1 MCGIVGYTGN
11 RQAAEILLD
20 GLSKLEYRGYDS
32 AGLAVRDGEKLAVVV
47 KAKGRLSNLSEKVD
61 GGKALKGSCGIGHT
75 RWATHGEPSE
85 KNAHPHV
92 AGNCTGSG
100 AGEVE
105 SDVVGVHN
113 GIIEN
118 YAELKDK
125 LSRHGYRF
133 YSDTDTEVAIKLV
146 DYYYKKY
153 KMGPVDAIAKA
164 MVRIRG
170 SYALELMFKDY
181 PEQIWVARKDSPMII
196 GVKDDESFIASDVP
210 AILKYTRNVYYI
222 GNLEF
227 ACVKKGSVD
236 FYDLNGDIVKKDTTE
251 IHNLRVENQRLQKYI
266 DEYGPQ
272 SDGYSVEDISP
283 IMQLSL
289 ETGTGEIRAYGISES
304 RNEMFAYNKA
314 VTHATANLRK
324 KMELYIRYGI
334 DMYNDEL
341 ETDDGS
347 SISNKTR
354 EQVVNACK
362 GIVEGINIIK
372 CQKYYNRYKHMY
384 RYEVCVKYDKENI
397 ISNIKSQDRQ
407 LLKKE
412 KEFERDMMDAWD
424 ELDKYQSDKNKSENA
439 GISLE
444 PNQDE

>member
-1 MCGIVGYTGN
+1 MKKFIFVLVTMF
-11 RQAAEILLD
+11 
-20 GLSKLEYRGYDS
+20 
-32 AGLAVRDGEKLAVVV
+32 AVTL
-47 KAKGRLSNLSEKVD
+47 
-61 GGKALKGSCGIGHT
+61 T
-75 RWATHGEPSE
+75 T
-85 KNAHPHV
+85 
-92 AGNCTGSG
+92 
-100 AGEVE
+100 
-105 SDVVGVHN
+105 
-113 GIIEN
+113 
-118 YAELKDK
+118 YA
-125 LSRHGYRF
+125 S
-133 YSDTDTEVAIKLV
+133 
-146 DYYYKKY
+146 
-153 KMGPVDAIAKA
+153 
-164 MVRIRG
+164 
-170 SYALELMFKDY
+170 
-181 PEQIWVARKDSPMII
+181 
-196 GVKDDESFIASDVP
+196 
-210 AILKYTRNVYYI
+210 
-222 GNLEF
+222 
-227 ACVKKGSVD
+227 
-236 FYDLNGDIVKKDTTE
+236 KKDTTE

-314 VTHATANLRK
+314 ITHATANLRK

-362 GIVEGINIIK
+362 GIVEGINVIK
-372 CQKYYNRYKHMY
+372 CQKYYNRYKQMY

-397 ISNIKSQDRQ
+397 ISNIKSQDKQ

-424 ELDKYQSDKNKSENA
+424 ELDKYQSDKKKLENTEMP
-439 GISLE
+439 LE

>member
-1 MCGIVGYTGN
+1 MKKFIFVLVTMF
-11 RQAAEILLD
+11 
-20 GLSKLEYRGYDS
+20 
-32 AGLAVRDGEKLAVVV
+32 AVTL
-47 KAKGRLSNLSEKVD
+47 
-61 GGKALKGSCGIGHT
+61 T
-75 RWATHGEPSE
+75 T
-85 KNAHPHV
+85 
-92 AGNCTGSG
+92 
-100 AGEVE
+100 
-105 SDVVGVHN
+105 
-113 GIIEN
+113 
-118 YAELKDK
+118 YA
-125 LSRHGYRF
+125 S
-133 YSDTDTEVAIKLV
+133 
-146 DYYYKKY
+146 
-153 KMGPVDAIAKA
+153 
-164 MVRIRG
+164 
-170 SYALELMFKDY
+170 
-181 PEQIWVARKDSPMII
+181 
-196 GVKDDESFIASDVP
+196 
-210 AILKYTRNVYYI
+210 
-222 GNLEF
+222 
-227 ACVKKGSVD
+227 
-236 FYDLNGDIVKKDTTE
+236 KKDTTE

-266 DEYGPQ
+266 EEYGPQ
-272 SDGYSVEDISP
+272 SDGYSVEDISL
-283 IMQLSL
+283 IMQMSL

-362 GIVEGINIIK
+362 GIVEGINVIK
-372 CQKYYNRYKHMY
+372 CQKYYNRYKQMY

-424 ELDKYQSDKNKSENA
+424 ELDKYQSDKKKSENTE
-439 GISLE
+439 IPLE

>member
-1 MCGIVGYTGN
+1 MKKFIFVLVTMF
-11 RQAAEILLD
+11 
-20 GLSKLEYRGYDS
+20 
-32 AGLAVRDGEKLAVVV
+32 AVTL
-47 KAKGRLSNLSEKVD
+47 
-61 GGKALKGSCGIGHT
+61 T
-75 RWATHGEPSE
+75 T
-85 KNAHPHV
+85 
-92 AGNCTGSG
+92 
-100 AGEVE
+100 
-105 SDVVGVHN
+105 
-113 GIIEN
+113 
-118 YAELKDK
+118 YA
-125 LSRHGYRF
+125 S
-133 YSDTDTEVAIKLV
+133 
-146 DYYYKKY
+146 
-153 KMGPVDAIAKA
+153 
-164 MVRIRG
+164 
-170 SYALELMFKDY
+170 
-181 PEQIWVARKDSPMII
+181 
-196 GVKDDESFIASDVP
+196 
-210 AILKYTRNVYYI
+210 
-222 GNLEF
+222 
-227 ACVKKGSVD
+227 
-236 FYDLNGDIVKKDTTE
+236 KKDTTE

-304 RNEMFAYNKA
+304 RNEMFALNKA

-362 GIVEGINIIK
+362 GIVEGINVIK
-372 CQKYYNRYKHMY
+372 CQKYYNRYKQMY

-397 ISNIKSQDRQ
+397 ISNIKSQDKQ

-424 ELDKYQSDKNKSENA
+424 ELDKYQYDKKKSENA
-439 GISLE
+439 EMPLE
-444 PNQDE
+444 PSQDE

>member
-1 MCGIVGYTGN
+1 MKKFIFVLVTMF
-11 RQAAEILLD
+11 
-20 GLSKLEYRGYDS
+20 
-32 AGLAVRDGEKLAVVV
+32 AVTL
-47 KAKGRLSNLSEKVD
+47 
-61 GGKALKGSCGIGHT
+61 T
-75 RWATHGEPSE
+75 T
-85 KNAHPHV
+85 
-92 AGNCTGSG
+92 
-100 AGEVE
+100 
-105 SDVVGVHN
+105 
-113 GIIEN
+113 
-118 YAELKDK
+118 YA
-125 LSRHGYRF
+125 S
-133 YSDTDTEVAIKLV
+133 
-146 DYYYKKY
+146 
-153 KMGPVDAIAKA
+153 
-164 MVRIRG
+164 
-170 SYALELMFKDY
+170 
-181 PEQIWVARKDSPMII
+181 
-196 GVKDDESFIASDVP
+196 
-210 AILKYTRNVYYI
+210 
-222 GNLEF
+222 
-227 ACVKKGSVD
+227 
-236 FYDLNGDIVKKDTTE
+236 KKDTTE

-266 DEYGPQ
+266 EEYGPQ

-289 ETGTGEIRAYGISES
+289 ETGTSEIRAYGISES

-362 GIVEGINIIK
+362 GIVEGINVIK
-372 CQKYYNRYKHMY
+372 CQKYYNRYKQMY

-424 ELDKYQSDKNKSENA
+424 ELDKYQSVKKKSENA

>member
-1 MCGIVGYTGN
+1 MKKFIFVLVTMFAVTLTTY
-11 RQAAEILLD
+11 A
-20 GLSKLEYRGYDS
+20 SK
-32 AGLAVRDGEKLAVVV
+32 
-47 KAKGRLSNLSEKVD
+47 N
-61 GGKALKGSCGIGHT
+61 
-75 RWATHGEPSE
+75 
-85 KNAHPHV
+85 
-92 AGNCTGSG
+92 
-100 AGEVE
+100 
-105 SDVVGVHN
+105 
-113 GIIEN
+113 
-118 YAELKDK
+118 
-125 LSRHGYRF
+125 
-133 YSDTDTEVAIKLV
+133 
-146 DYYYKKY
+146 
-153 KMGPVDAIAKA
+153 
-164 MVRIRG
+164 
-170 SYALELMFKDY
+170 
-181 PEQIWVARKDSPMII
+181 
-196 GVKDDESFIASDVP
+196 
-210 AILKYTRNVYYI
+210 
-222 GNLEF
+222 
-227 ACVKKGSVD
+227 
-236 FYDLNGDIVKKDTTE
+236 DTTE

-266 DEYGPQ
+266 DEYGPK

-314 VTHATANLRK
+314 ITHATANLRK

-362 GIVEGINIIK
+362 GIVEGINVIK
-372 CQKYYNRYKHMY
+372 CQKYYNRYKQMY

-397 ISNIKSQDRQ
+397 ISNIKSQDKQ

-424 ELDKYQSDKNKSENA
+424 ELDKYQYDKKKSENA
-439 GISLE
+439 GIPLE

>member
-1 MCGIVGYTGN
+1 MKKFIFVLVTMF
-11 RQAAEILLD
+11 
-20 GLSKLEYRGYDS
+20 
-32 AGLAVRDGEKLAVVV
+32 AVTL
-47 KAKGRLSNLSEKVD
+47 
-61 GGKALKGSCGIGHT
+61 T
-75 RWATHGEPSE
+75 T
-85 KNAHPHV
+85 
-92 AGNCTGSG
+92 
-100 AGEVE
+100 
-105 SDVVGVHN
+105 
-113 GIIEN
+113 
-118 YAELKDK
+118 YA
-125 LSRHGYRF
+125 S
-133 YSDTDTEVAIKLV
+133 
-146 DYYYKKY
+146 
-153 KMGPVDAIAKA
+153 
-164 MVRIRG
+164 
-170 SYALELMFKDY
+170 
-181 PEQIWVARKDSPMII
+181 
-196 GVKDDESFIASDVP
+196 
-210 AILKYTRNVYYI
+210 
-222 GNLEF
+222 
-227 ACVKKGSVD
+227 
-236 FYDLNGDIVKKDTTE
+236 KKDTTE

-266 DEYGPQ
+266 EEYGPK

-362 GIVEGINIIK
+362 GIVEGINVIK
-372 CQKYYNRYKHMY
+372 CQKYYNRYKQMY

-397 ISNIKSQDRQ
+397 ISNIKSQDKQ

-424 ELDKYQSDKNKSENA
+424 ELDKYQSDKKKSENA
-439 GISLE
+439 EIPLE

>member
-1 MCGIVGYTGN
+1 MKKFIFVLVTMF
-11 RQAAEILLD
+11 
-20 GLSKLEYRGYDS
+20 
-32 AGLAVRDGEKLAVVV
+32 AVTL
-47 KAKGRLSNLSEKVD
+47 
-61 GGKALKGSCGIGHT
+61 T
-75 RWATHGEPSE
+75 T
-85 KNAHPHV
+85 
-92 AGNCTGSG
+92 
-100 AGEVE
+100 
-105 SDVVGVHN
+105 
-113 GIIEN
+113 
-118 YAELKDK
+118 YA
-125 LSRHGYRF
+125 S
-133 YSDTDTEVAIKLV
+133 
-146 DYYYKKY
+146 
-153 KMGPVDAIAKA
+153 
-164 MVRIRG
+164 
-170 SYALELMFKDY
+170 
-181 PEQIWVARKDSPMII
+181 
-196 GVKDDESFIASDVP
+196 
-210 AILKYTRNVYYI
+210 
-222 GNLEF
+222 
-227 ACVKKGSVD
+227 
-236 FYDLNGDIVKKDTTE
+236 KKDTTE

-266 DEYGPQ
+266 EEYGPQ

-314 VTHATANLRK
+314 ITHATANLRK

-372 CQKYYNRYKHMY
+372 CQKYYNRYKQMY

-397 ISNIKSQDRQ
+397 ISNIKSQDRR

-424 ELDKYQSDKNKSENA
+424 ELDKYQSDKKKSENA
-439 GISLE
+439 EMPLE

>member
-1 MCGIVGYTGN
+1 MKKFIFVLVTMF
-11 RQAAEILLD
+11 
-20 GLSKLEYRGYDS
+20 
-32 AGLAVRDGEKLAVVV
+32 AVTL
-47 KAKGRLSNLSEKVD
+47 
-61 GGKALKGSCGIGHT
+61 T
-75 RWATHGEPSE
+75 T
-85 KNAHPHV
+85 
-92 AGNCTGSG
+92 
-100 AGEVE
+100 
-105 SDVVGVHN
+105 
-113 GIIEN
+113 
-118 YAELKDK
+118 YA
-125 LSRHGYRF
+125 S
-133 YSDTDTEVAIKLV
+133 
-146 DYYYKKY
+146 
-153 KMGPVDAIAKA
+153 
-164 MVRIRG
+164 
-170 SYALELMFKDY
+170 
-181 PEQIWVARKDSPMII
+181 
-196 GVKDDESFIASDVP
+196 
-210 AILKYTRNVYYI
+210 
-222 GNLEF
+222 
-227 ACVKKGSVD
+227 
-236 FYDLNGDIVKKDTTE
+236 KKDTTE

-362 GIVEGINIIK
+362 GIVEGINVIK
-372 CQKYYNRYKHMY
+372 CQKYYNRYKQMY

-397 ISNIKSQDRQ
+397 ISNIKSQDKQ

-412 KEFERDMMDAWD
+412 KEFERDMMDAWN
-424 ELDKYQSDKNKSENA
+424 ELDKYQSDKKKLENTEMP
-439 GISLE
+439 LE

>member
-1 MCGIVGYTGN
+1 MKKFIFVLVTMF
-11 RQAAEILLD
+11 AITL
-20 GLSKLEYRGYDS
+20 
-32 AGLAVRDGEKLAVVV
+32 
-47 KAKGRLSNLSEKVD
+47 
-61 GGKALKGSCGIGHT
+61 T
-75 RWATHGEPSE
+75 T
-85 KNAHPHV
+85 
-92 AGNCTGSG
+92 
-100 AGEVE
+100 
-105 SDVVGVHN
+105 
-113 GIIEN
+113 
-118 YAELKDK
+118 YA
-125 LSRHGYRF
+125 S
-133 YSDTDTEVAIKLV
+133 
-146 DYYYKKY
+146 
-153 KMGPVDAIAKA
+153 
-164 MVRIRG
+164 
-170 SYALELMFKDY
+170 
-181 PEQIWVARKDSPMII
+181 
-196 GVKDDESFIASDVP
+196 
-210 AILKYTRNVYYI
+210 
-222 GNLEF
+222 
-227 ACVKKGSVD
+227 
-236 FYDLNGDIVKKDTTE
+236 KKDTTE

-266 DEYGPQ
+266 EEYGPQ

-372 CQKYYNRYKHMY
+372 CQKYYNRYKQMY

-424 ELDKYQSDKNKSENA
+424 ELDKYQSDKKKSENA
-439 GISLE
+439 EMPL
-444 PNQDE
+444 

>member
-1 MCGIVGYTGN
+1 MKKFIFVLVTMF
-11 RQAAEILLD
+11 
-20 GLSKLEYRGYDS
+20 
-32 AGLAVRDGEKLAVVV
+32 AVTL
-47 KAKGRLSNLSEKVD
+47 
-61 GGKALKGSCGIGHT
+61 T
-75 RWATHGEPSE
+75 T
-85 KNAHPHV
+85 
-92 AGNCTGSG
+92 
-100 AGEVE
+100 
-105 SDVVGVHN
+105 
-113 GIIEN
+113 
-118 YAELKDK
+118 YA
-125 LSRHGYRF
+125 S
-133 YSDTDTEVAIKLV
+133 
-146 DYYYKKY
+146 
-153 KMGPVDAIAKA
+153 
-164 MVRIRG
+164 
-170 SYALELMFKDY
+170 
-181 PEQIWVARKDSPMII
+181 
-196 GVKDDESFIASDVP
+196 
-210 AILKYTRNVYYI
+210 
-222 GNLEF
+222 
-227 ACVKKGSVD
+227 
-236 FYDLNGDIVKKDTTE
+236 KKDTTE

-283 IMQLSL
+283 IMQMSL

-362 GIVEGINIIK
+362 GIVEGINVIK
-372 CQKYYNRYKHMY
+372 CQKYYNRYKQMY

-397 ISNIKSQDRQ
+397 ISNIKSQDKQ

-424 ELDKYQSDKNKSENA
+424 ELDKYQSDKKKSENT
-439 GISLE
+439 GIPLE
-444 PNQDE
+444 PSQDE

>member
-1 MCGIVGYTGN
+1 MKKFIFVLVTMF
-11 RQAAEILLD
+11 
-20 GLSKLEYRGYDS
+20 
-32 AGLAVRDGEKLAVVV
+32 AVTL
-47 KAKGRLSNLSEKVD
+47 
-61 GGKALKGSCGIGHT
+61 T
-75 RWATHGEPSE
+75 T
-85 KNAHPHV
+85 
-92 AGNCTGSG
+92 
-100 AGEVE
+100 
-105 SDVVGVHN
+105 
-113 GIIEN
+113 
-118 YAELKDK
+118 YA
-125 LSRHGYRF
+125 S
-133 YSDTDTEVAIKLV
+133 
-146 DYYYKKY
+146 
-153 KMGPVDAIAKA
+153 
-164 MVRIRG
+164 
-170 SYALELMFKDY
+170 
-181 PEQIWVARKDSPMII
+181 
-196 GVKDDESFIASDVP
+196 
-210 AILKYTRNVYYI
+210 
-222 GNLEF
+222 
-227 ACVKKGSVD
+227 
-236 FYDLNGDIVKKDTTE
+236 KKDTTE

-266 DEYGPQ
+266 EEYGPQ

-362 GIVEGINIIK
+362 GIVEGINVIK
-372 CQKYYNRYKHMY
+372 CQKYYNRYKQMY

-397 ISNIKSQDRQ
+397 INNIKSQDRQ
-407 LLKKE
+407 LIKKE

-424 ELDKYQSDKNKSENA
+424 ELDKYQSDKKKSENA
-439 GISLE
+439 EMPLE

>member
-1 MCGIVGYTGN
+1 MKKFIFVLVTMF
-11 RQAAEILLD
+11 
-20 GLSKLEYRGYDS
+20 
-32 AGLAVRDGEKLAVVV
+32 AVTL
-47 KAKGRLSNLSEKVD
+47 
-61 GGKALKGSCGIGHT
+61 T
-75 RWATHGEPSE
+75 T
-85 KNAHPHV
+85 
-92 AGNCTGSG
+92 
-100 AGEVE
+100 
-105 SDVVGVHN
+105 
-113 GIIEN
+113 
-118 YAELKDK
+118 YA
-125 LSRHGYRF
+125 S
-133 YSDTDTEVAIKLV
+133 
-146 DYYYKKY
+146 
-153 KMGPVDAIAKA
+153 
-164 MVRIRG
+164 
-170 SYALELMFKDY
+170 
-181 PEQIWVARKDSPMII
+181 
-196 GVKDDESFIASDVP
+196 
-210 AILKYTRNVYYI
+210 
-222 GNLEF
+222 
-227 ACVKKGSVD
+227 
-236 FYDLNGDIVKKDTTE
+236 KKDTTE

-362 GIVEGINIIK
+362 GIVDGINVIK
-372 CQKYYNRYKHMY
+372 CQKYYNRYKQMY

>member
-1 MCGIVGYTGN
+1 MKKFIFVLVTMF
-11 RQAAEILLD
+11 
-20 GLSKLEYRGYDS
+20 
-32 AGLAVRDGEKLAVVV
+32 AVTL
-47 KAKGRLSNLSEKVD
+47 
-61 GGKALKGSCGIGHT
+61 T
-75 RWATHGEPSE
+75 T
-85 KNAHPHV
+85 
-92 AGNCTGSG
+92 
-100 AGEVE
+100 
-105 SDVVGVHN
+105 
-113 GIIEN
+113 
-118 YAELKDK
+118 YA
-125 LSRHGYRF
+125 S
-133 YSDTDTEVAIKLV
+133 
-146 DYYYKKY
+146 
-153 KMGPVDAIAKA
+153 
-164 MVRIRG
+164 
-170 SYALELMFKDY
+170 
-181 PEQIWVARKDSPMII
+181 
-196 GVKDDESFIASDVP
+196 
-210 AILKYTRNVYYI
+210 
-222 GNLEF
+222 
-227 ACVKKGSVD
+227 
-236 FYDLNGDIVKKDTTE
+236 KKDTTE

-272 SDGYSVEDISP
+272 SDGYSIEDISP

-347 SISNKTR
+347 SISNNAR

-362 GIVEGINIIK
+362 GILEGINVIK
-372 CQKYYNRYKHMY
+372 CQKYYNRYKQMY

-397 ISNIKSQDRQ
+397 ISNIKSQDKQ

-424 ELDKYQSDKNKSENA
+424 ELDKYQSDKKKSENA
-439 GISLE
+439 GIPFE

>member
-1 MCGIVGYTGN
+1 MKKFIFVLVTMF
-11 RQAAEILLD
+11 
-20 GLSKLEYRGYDS
+20 
-32 AGLAVRDGEKLAVVV
+32 AVTL
-47 KAKGRLSNLSEKVD
+47 
-61 GGKALKGSCGIGHT
+61 T
-75 RWATHGEPSE
+75 T
-85 KNAHPHV
+85 
-92 AGNCTGSG
+92 
-100 AGEVE
+100 
-105 SDVVGVHN
+105 
-113 GIIEN
+113 
-118 YAELKDK
+118 YA
-125 LSRHGYRF
+125 S
-133 YSDTDTEVAIKLV
+133 
-146 DYYYKKY
+146 
-153 KMGPVDAIAKA
+153 
-164 MVRIRG
+164 
-170 SYALELMFKDY
+170 
-181 PEQIWVARKDSPMII
+181 
-196 GVKDDESFIASDVP
+196 
-210 AILKYTRNVYYI
+210 
-222 GNLEF
+222 
-227 ACVKKGSVD
+227 
-236 FYDLNGDIVKKDTTE
+236 KKDTTE

-289 ETGTGEIRAYGISES
+289 ETGTGEIRAYGVSES

-314 VTHATANLRK
+314 ITHATANLRK

-362 GIVEGINIIK
+362 GIVEGINVIK
-372 CQKYYNRYKHMY
+372 CQKYYNRYKQMY

-424 ELDKYQSDKNKSENA
+424 ELDKYQSVKKKSENT
-439 GISLE
+439 GIILE

>member
-1 MCGIVGYTGN
+1 MKKFIFVLVTMF
-11 RQAAEILLD
+11 
-20 GLSKLEYRGYDS
+20 
-32 AGLAVRDGEKLAVVV
+32 AVTL
-47 KAKGRLSNLSEKVD
+47 
-61 GGKALKGSCGIGHT
+61 T
-75 RWATHGEPSE
+75 T
-85 KNAHPHV
+85 
-92 AGNCTGSG
+92 
-100 AGEVE
+100 
-105 SDVVGVHN
+105 
-113 GIIEN
+113 
-118 YAELKDK
+118 YA
-125 LSRHGYRF
+125 S
-133 YSDTDTEVAIKLV
+133 
-146 DYYYKKY
+146 
-153 KMGPVDAIAKA
+153 
-164 MVRIRG
+164 
-170 SYALELMFKDY
+170 
-181 PEQIWVARKDSPMII
+181 
-196 GVKDDESFIASDVP
+196 
-210 AILKYTRNVYYI
+210 
-222 GNLEF
+222 
-227 ACVKKGSVD
+227 
-236 FYDLNGDIVKKDTTE
+236 KKDTTE

-272 SDGYSVEDISP
+272 SDGYIVEDISP
-283 IMQLSL
+283 IMQLYL
-289 ETGTGEIRAYGISES
+289 ETETGEIRAYGISES

-362 GIVEGINIIK
+362 GIVEGINVIK
-372 CQKYYNRYKHMY
+372 CQKYYNRYKQMY

-424 ELDKYQSDKNKSENA
+424 ELDKYQSDKKKSENA
-439 GISLE
+439 EMPLE

>member
-1 MCGIVGYTGN
+1 MKKFIFVLITMF
-11 RQAAEILLD
+11 
-20 GLSKLEYRGYDS
+20 
-32 AGLAVRDGEKLAVVV
+32 AVTL
-47 KAKGRLSNLSEKVD
+47 
-61 GGKALKGSCGIGHT
+61 T
-75 RWATHGEPSE
+75 T
-85 KNAHPHV
+85 
-92 AGNCTGSG
+92 
-100 AGEVE
+100 
-105 SDVVGVHN
+105 
-113 GIIEN
+113 
-118 YAELKDK
+118 YA
-125 LSRHGYRF
+125 S
-133 YSDTDTEVAIKLV
+133 
-146 DYYYKKY
+146 
-153 KMGPVDAIAKA
+153 
-164 MVRIRG
+164 
-170 SYALELMFKDY
+170 
-181 PEQIWVARKDSPMII
+181 
-196 GVKDDESFIASDVP
+196 
-210 AILKYTRNVYYI
+210 
-222 GNLEF
+222 
-227 ACVKKGSVD
+227 
-236 FYDLNGDIVKKDTTE
+236 KKDTTE
-251 IHNLRVENQRLQKYI
+251 IHNLRMENRRLQKYI

-341 ETDDGS
+341 ETDNGS

-362 GIVEGINIIK
+362 GIVEGINVIK
-372 CQKYYNRYKHMY
+372 CQKYYNRYKQMY

-424 ELDKYQSDKNKSENA
+424 ELDKYQSDKKKSENA
-439 GISLE
+439 EMPLE

>member
-1 MCGIVGYTGN
+1 MKKFIFVLVTMF
-11 RQAAEILLD
+11 
-20 GLSKLEYRGYDS
+20 
-32 AGLAVRDGEKLAVVV
+32 AVTL
-47 KAKGRLSNLSEKVD
+47 
-61 GGKALKGSCGIGHT
+61 T
-75 RWATHGEPSE
+75 T
-85 KNAHPHV
+85 
-92 AGNCTGSG
+92 
-100 AGEVE
+100 
-105 SDVVGVHN
+105 
-113 GIIEN
+113 
-118 YAELKDK
+118 YA
-125 LSRHGYRF
+125 S
-133 YSDTDTEVAIKLV
+133 
-146 DYYYKKY
+146 
-153 KMGPVDAIAKA
+153 
-164 MVRIRG
+164 
-170 SYALELMFKDY
+170 
-181 PEQIWVARKDSPMII
+181 
-196 GVKDDESFIASDVP
+196 
-210 AILKYTRNVYYI
+210 
-222 GNLEF
+222 
-227 ACVKKGSVD
+227 
-236 FYDLNGDIVKKDTTE
+236 KKDTTE

-347 SISNKTR
+347 SISNNAR

-362 GIVEGINIIK
+362 GILEGINVIK
-372 CQKYYNRYKHMY
+372 CQKYYNRYKQMY

-397 ISNIKSQDRQ
+397 ISNIKSQDKQ

-424 ELDKYQSDKNKSENA
+424 ELDKYQSDKKKSENA
-439 GISLE
+439 EMPLE

>member
-1 MCGIVGYTGN
+1 MKKFIFVLVTMF
-11 RQAAEILLD
+11 
-20 GLSKLEYRGYDS
+20 
-32 AGLAVRDGEKLAVVV
+32 AVTL
-47 KAKGRLSNLSEKVD
+47 
-61 GGKALKGSCGIGHT
+61 T
-75 RWATHGEPSE
+75 T
-85 KNAHPHV
+85 
-92 AGNCTGSG
+92 
-100 AGEVE
+100 
-105 SDVVGVHN
+105 
-113 GIIEN
+113 
-118 YAELKDK
+118 YA
-125 LSRHGYRF
+125 S
-133 YSDTDTEVAIKLV
+133 
-146 DYYYKKY
+146 
-153 KMGPVDAIAKA
+153 
-164 MVRIRG
+164 
-170 SYALELMFKDY
+170 
-181 PEQIWVARKDSPMII
+181 
-196 GVKDDESFIASDVP
+196 
-210 AILKYTRNVYYI
+210 
-222 GNLEF
+222 
-227 ACVKKGSVD
+227 
-236 FYDLNGDIVKKDTTE
+236 KKDTTE

-266 DEYGPQ
+266 EEYGPQ
-272 SDGYSVEDISP
+272 SDGYSAEDISP

-289 ETGTGEIRAYGISES
+289 ETGTGEIRAYGVSES

-362 GIVEGINIIK
+362 GIVEGINVIK
-372 CQKYYNRYKHMY
+372 CQKYYNRYKQMY

-424 ELDKYQSDKNKSENA
+424 ELDKYQSDKKKSENTE
-439 GISLE
+439 IPLE

>member
-1 MCGIVGYTGN
+1 MKKFIFVLVTMF
-11 RQAAEILLD
+11 
-20 GLSKLEYRGYDS
+20 
-32 AGLAVRDGEKLAVVV
+32 AVTL
-47 KAKGRLSNLSEKVD
+47 
-61 GGKALKGSCGIGHT
+61 T
-75 RWATHGEPSE
+75 T
-85 KNAHPHV
+85 
-92 AGNCTGSG
+92 
-100 AGEVE
+100 
-105 SDVVGVHN
+105 
-113 GIIEN
+113 
-118 YAELKDK
+118 YA
-125 LSRHGYRF
+125 S
-133 YSDTDTEVAIKLV
+133 
-146 DYYYKKY
+146 
-153 KMGPVDAIAKA
+153 
-164 MVRIRG
+164 
-170 SYALELMFKDY
+170 
-181 PEQIWVARKDSPMII
+181 
-196 GVKDDESFIASDVP
+196 
-210 AILKYTRNVYYI
+210 
-222 GNLEF
+222 
-227 ACVKKGSVD
+227 
-236 FYDLNGDIVKKDTTE
+236 KKDTTE

-266 DEYGPQ
+266 EEYGPQ

-283 IMQLSL
+283 IMQMSL

-362 GIVEGINIIK
+362 GIVEGINVIK
-372 CQKYYNRYKHMY
+372 CQKYYNRYKQMY

-424 ELDKYQSDKNKSENA
+424 ELDKYQSDKKKSENA
-439 GISLE
+439 EMPLE

>member
-1 MCGIVGYTGN
+1 MKKFIFVLVTMF
-11 RQAAEILLD
+11 
-20 GLSKLEYRGYDS
+20 
-32 AGLAVRDGEKLAVVV
+32 AVTL
-47 KAKGRLSNLSEKVD
+47 
-61 GGKALKGSCGIGHT
+61 T
-75 RWATHGEPSE
+75 T
-85 KNAHPHV
+85 
-92 AGNCTGSG
+92 
-100 AGEVE
+100 
-105 SDVVGVHN
+105 
-113 GIIEN
+113 
-118 YAELKDK
+118 YA
-125 LSRHGYRF
+125 S
-133 YSDTDTEVAIKLV
+133 
-146 DYYYKKY
+146 
-153 KMGPVDAIAKA
+153 
-164 MVRIRG
+164 
-170 SYALELMFKDY
+170 
-181 PEQIWVARKDSPMII
+181 
-196 GVKDDESFIASDVP
+196 
-210 AILKYTRNVYYI
+210 
-222 GNLEF
+222 
-227 ACVKKGSVD
+227 
-236 FYDLNGDIVKKDTTE
+236 KKDTTE

-266 DEYGPQ
+266 EEYGPQ

-314 VTHATANLRK
+314 ITHATANLRK

-372 CQKYYNRYKHMY
+372 CQKYYNRYKQMY

-424 ELDKYQSDKNKSENA
+424 ELDKYQSDKKKSENA
-439 GISLE
+439 EMPLE

>member
-1 MCGIVGYTGN
+1 MKKFIFVLVTMF
-11 RQAAEILLD
+11 
-20 GLSKLEYRGYDS
+20 
-32 AGLAVRDGEKLAVVV
+32 AVTL
-47 KAKGRLSNLSEKVD
+47 
-61 GGKALKGSCGIGHT
+61 T
-75 RWATHGEPSE
+75 T
-85 KNAHPHV
+85 
-92 AGNCTGSG
+92 
-100 AGEVE
+100 
-105 SDVVGVHN
+105 
-113 GIIEN
+113 
-118 YAELKDK
+118 YA
-125 LSRHGYRF
+125 S
-133 YSDTDTEVAIKLV
+133 
-146 DYYYKKY
+146 
-153 KMGPVDAIAKA
+153 
-164 MVRIRG
+164 
-170 SYALELMFKDY
+170 
-181 PEQIWVARKDSPMII
+181 
-196 GVKDDESFIASDVP
+196 
-210 AILKYTRNVYYI
+210 
-222 GNLEF
+222 
-227 ACVKKGSVD
+227 
-236 FYDLNGDIVKKDTTE
+236 KKDTTE

-266 DEYGPQ
+266 EEYGPQ

-362 GIVEGINIIK
+362 GIVEGINVIK
-372 CQKYYNRYKHMY
+372 CQKYYNRYKQMY

-424 ELDKYQSDKNKSENA
+424 ELDKYQSDKKKSENTE
-439 GISLE
+439 IPLE

>member
-1 MCGIVGYTGN
+1 MKKFIFVLVTMF
-11 RQAAEILLD
+11 
-20 GLSKLEYRGYDS
+20 
-32 AGLAVRDGEKLAVVV
+32 AVTL
-47 KAKGRLSNLSEKVD
+47 
-61 GGKALKGSCGIGHT
+61 T
-75 RWATHGEPSE
+75 T
-85 KNAHPHV
+85 
-92 AGNCTGSG
+92 
-100 AGEVE
+100 
-105 SDVVGVHN
+105 
-113 GIIEN
+113 
-118 YAELKDK
+118 YA
-125 LSRHGYRF
+125 S
-133 YSDTDTEVAIKLV
+133 
-146 DYYYKKY
+146 
-153 KMGPVDAIAKA
+153 
-164 MVRIRG
+164 
-170 SYALELMFKDY
+170 
-181 PEQIWVARKDSPMII
+181 
-196 GVKDDESFIASDVP
+196 
-210 AILKYTRNVYYI
+210 
-222 GNLEF
+222 
-227 ACVKKGSVD
+227 
-236 FYDLNGDIVKKDTTE
+236 KKDTTE

-266 DEYGPQ
+266 EEYGPQ

-362 GIVEGINIIK
+362 GIVEGINFIK
-372 CQKYYNRYKHMY
+372 CQKYYNRYKQMY

-424 ELDKYQSDKNKSENA
+424 ELDKYQSVKKKSENT
-439 GISLE
+439 GIILE

>member
-1 MCGIVGYTGN
+1 MKKIIFVLVTMF
-11 RQAAEILLD
+11 
-20 GLSKLEYRGYDS
+20 
-32 AGLAVRDGEKLAVVV
+32 AVTL
-47 KAKGRLSNLSEKVD
+47 
-61 GGKALKGSCGIGHT
+61 T
-75 RWATHGEPSE
+75 T
-85 KNAHPHV
+85 
-92 AGNCTGSG
+92 
-100 AGEVE
+100 
-105 SDVVGVHN
+105 
-113 GIIEN
+113 
-118 YAELKDK
+118 YA
-125 LSRHGYRF
+125 S
-133 YSDTDTEVAIKLV
+133 
-146 DYYYKKY
+146 
-153 KMGPVDAIAKA
+153 
-164 MVRIRG
+164 
-170 SYALELMFKDY
+170 
-181 PEQIWVARKDSPMII
+181 
-196 GVKDDESFIASDVP
+196 
-210 AILKYTRNVYYI
+210 
-222 GNLEF
+222 
-227 ACVKKGSVD
+227 
-236 FYDLNGDIVKKDTTE
+236 KKDTTE

-266 DEYGPQ
+266 EEYGPQ

-372 CQKYYNRYKHMY
+372 CQKYYNRYKQMY

-424 ELDKYQSDKNKSENA
+424 ELDKYQSVKKKSENT
-439 GISLE
+439 GIILE

>member
-1 MCGIVGYTGN
+1 MKKFIFVLVTMF
-11 RQAAEILLD
+11 
-20 GLSKLEYRGYDS
+20 
-32 AGLAVRDGEKLAVVV
+32 AVTL
-47 KAKGRLSNLSEKVD
+47 
-61 GGKALKGSCGIGHT
+61 T
-75 RWATHGEPSE
+75 T
-85 KNAHPHV
+85 
-92 AGNCTGSG
+92 
-100 AGEVE
+100 
-105 SDVVGVHN
+105 
-113 GIIEN
+113 
-118 YAELKDK
+118 YA
-125 LSRHGYRF
+125 S
-133 YSDTDTEVAIKLV
+133 
-146 DYYYKKY
+146 
-153 KMGPVDAIAKA
+153 
-164 MVRIRG
+164 
-170 SYALELMFKDY
+170 
-181 PEQIWVARKDSPMII
+181 
-196 GVKDDESFIASDVP
+196 
-210 AILKYTRNVYYI
+210 
-222 GNLEF
+222 
-227 ACVKKGSVD
+227 
-236 FYDLNGDIVKKDTTE
+236 KKDTTE

-272 SDGYSVEDISP
+272 SDGYIVEDISP

-334 DMYNDEL
+334 DMYNDEH

-372 CQKYYNRYKHMY
+372 CQKYYNRYKQMY

-397 ISNIKSQDRQ
+397 ISNIKSHDRQ

-424 ELDKYQSDKNKSENA
+424 ELDKYQSDKKKLENTEMP
-439 GISLE
+439 LE

>member
-1 MCGIVGYTGN
+1 MKKFIFVLVTMF
-11 RQAAEILLD
+11 
-20 GLSKLEYRGYDS
+20 
-32 AGLAVRDGEKLAVVV
+32 AVTL
-47 KAKGRLSNLSEKVD
+47 
-61 GGKALKGSCGIGHT
+61 T
-75 RWATHGEPSE
+75 T
-85 KNAHPHV
+85 
-92 AGNCTGSG
+92 
-100 AGEVE
+100 
-105 SDVVGVHN
+105 
-113 GIIEN
+113 
-118 YAELKDK
+118 YA
-125 LSRHGYRF
+125 S
-133 YSDTDTEVAIKLV
+133 
-146 DYYYKKY
+146 
-153 KMGPVDAIAKA
+153 
-164 MVRIRG
+164 
-170 SYALELMFKDY
+170 
-181 PEQIWVARKDSPMII
+181 
-196 GVKDDESFIASDVP
+196 
-210 AILKYTRNVYYI
+210 
-222 GNLEF
+222 
-227 ACVKKGSVD
+227 
-236 FYDLNGDIVKKDTTE
+236 KKDTTE

-266 DEYGPQ
+266 EEYGPQ

-362 GIVEGINIIK
+362 GIVEGINVIK
-372 CQKYYNRYKHMY
+372 CQKYYNRYKQMY

-424 ELDKYQSDKNKSENA
+424 ELDKYQSDKKKSENTEMP
-439 GISLE
+439 LE

>member
-1 MCGIVGYTGN
+1 MKKFIFVLVTMF
-11 RQAAEILLD
+11 
-20 GLSKLEYRGYDS
+20 
-32 AGLAVRDGEKLAVVV
+32 AVTL
-47 KAKGRLSNLSEKVD
+47 
-61 GGKALKGSCGIGHT
+61 T
-75 RWATHGEPSE
+75 T
-85 KNAHPHV
+85 
-92 AGNCTGSG
+92 
-100 AGEVE
+100 
-105 SDVVGVHN
+105 
-113 GIIEN
+113 
-118 YAELKDK
+118 YA
-125 LSRHGYRF
+125 S
-133 YSDTDTEVAIKLV
+133 
-146 DYYYKKY
+146 
-153 KMGPVDAIAKA
+153 
-164 MVRIRG
+164 
-170 SYALELMFKDY
+170 
-181 PEQIWVARKDSPMII
+181 
-196 GVKDDESFIASDVP
+196 
-210 AILKYTRNVYYI
+210 
-222 GNLEF
+222 
-227 ACVKKGSVD
+227 
-236 FYDLNGDIVKKDTTE
+236 KKDTTE
-251 IHNLRVENQRLQKYI
+251 IHNLRMGNQRLQKYI
-266 DEYGPQ
+266 DEYGSQ

-372 CQKYYNRYKHMY
+372 CQKYYNRYKQMY

-424 ELDKYQSDKNKSENA
+424 ELDKYQSDKKKLENTEMP
-439 GISLE
+439 LE

>member
-1 MCGIVGYTGN
+1 MKKFIFVLVTMF
-11 RQAAEILLD
+11 
-20 GLSKLEYRGYDS
+20 
-32 AGLAVRDGEKLAVVV
+32 AVTL
-47 KAKGRLSNLSEKVD
+47 
-61 GGKALKGSCGIGHT
+61 T
-75 RWATHGEPSE
+75 T
-85 KNAHPHV
+85 
-92 AGNCTGSG
+92 
-100 AGEVE
+100 
-105 SDVVGVHN
+105 
-113 GIIEN
+113 
-118 YAELKDK
+118 YA
-125 LSRHGYRF
+125 S
-133 YSDTDTEVAIKLV
+133 
-146 DYYYKKY
+146 
-153 KMGPVDAIAKA
+153 
-164 MVRIRG
+164 
-170 SYALELMFKDY
+170 
-181 PEQIWVARKDSPMII
+181 
-196 GVKDDESFIASDVP
+196 
-210 AILKYTRNVYYI
+210 
-222 GNLEF
+222 
-227 ACVKKGSVD
+227 
-236 FYDLNGDIVKKDTTE
+236 KKDTTE

-266 DEYGPQ
+266 EEYGPQ

-362 GIVEGINIIK
+362 GIVEGINVIK
-372 CQKYYNRYKHMY
+372 CQKYYNRYKQMY

-424 ELDKYQSDKNKSENA
+424 ELDKYQSDKKKSENVE
-439 GISLE
+439 IPLE
-444 PNQDE
+444 ANHDE

>member
-1 MCGIVGYTGN
+1 MKKFIFVLVTMF
-11 RQAAEILLD
+11 
-20 GLSKLEYRGYDS
+20 
-32 AGLAVRDGEKLAVVV
+32 AVTL
-47 KAKGRLSNLSEKVD
+47 
-61 GGKALKGSCGIGHT
+61 T
-75 RWATHGEPSE
+75 T
-85 KNAHPHV
+85 
-92 AGNCTGSG
+92 
-100 AGEVE
+100 
-105 SDVVGVHN
+105 
-113 GIIEN
+113 
-118 YAELKDK
+118 YA
-125 LSRHGYRF
+125 S
-133 YSDTDTEVAIKLV
+133 
-146 DYYYKKY
+146 
-153 KMGPVDAIAKA
+153 
-164 MVRIRG
+164 
-170 SYALELMFKDY
+170 
-181 PEQIWVARKDSPMII
+181 
-196 GVKDDESFIASDVP
+196 
-210 AILKYTRNVYYI
+210 
-222 GNLEF
+222 
-227 ACVKKGSVD
+227 
-236 FYDLNGDIVKKDTTE
+236 KKDTTE

-289 ETGTGEIRAYGISES
+289 ETGTDEIRAYGISES

-362 GIVEGINIIK
+362 GIVEGINVIK
-372 CQKYYNRYKHMY
+372 CQKYYNRYKQMY

-424 ELDKYQSDKNKSENA
+424 ELDKYQSDKKKSENA
-439 GISLE
+439 GLPLE
-444 PNQDE
+444 LNQDE

>member
-1 MCGIVGYTGN
+1 MKKFIFVLVTMF
-11 RQAAEILLD
+11 
-20 GLSKLEYRGYDS
+20 
-32 AGLAVRDGEKLAVVV
+32 AVTL
-47 KAKGRLSNLSEKVD
+47 
-61 GGKALKGSCGIGHT
+61 T
-75 RWATHGEPSE
+75 T
-85 KNAHPHV
+85 
-92 AGNCTGSG
+92 
-100 AGEVE
+100 
-105 SDVVGVHN
+105 
-113 GIIEN
+113 
-118 YAELKDK
+118 YA
-125 LSRHGYRF
+125 S
-133 YSDTDTEVAIKLV
+133 
-146 DYYYKKY
+146 
-153 KMGPVDAIAKA
+153 
-164 MVRIRG
+164 
-170 SYALELMFKDY
+170 
-181 PEQIWVARKDSPMII
+181 
-196 GVKDDESFIASDVP
+196 
-210 AILKYTRNVYYI
+210 
-222 GNLEF
+222 
-227 ACVKKGSVD
+227 
-236 FYDLNGDIVKKDTTE
+236 KKDTTE

-289 ETGTGEIRAYGISES
+289 ETGTDEIRAYGISES

-341 ETDDGS
+341 ETDDDS

-362 GIVEGINIIK
+362 GILEGINVIK
-372 CQKYYNRYKHMY
+372 CQMYYNRYKQMY

-397 ISNIKSQDRQ
+397 ISNIKSQDKQ

-424 ELDKYQSDKNKSENA
+424 ELDKYQADKKKSDNA
-439 GISLE
+439 RITLE

>member
-1 MCGIVGYTGN
+1 MKKFIFVLVTMF
-11 RQAAEILLD
+11 
-20 GLSKLEYRGYDS
+20 
-32 AGLAVRDGEKLAVVV
+32 AVTL
-47 KAKGRLSNLSEKVD
+47 
-61 GGKALKGSCGIGHT
+61 T
-75 RWATHGEPSE
+75 T
-85 KNAHPHV
+85 
-92 AGNCTGSG
+92 
-100 AGEVE
+100 
-105 SDVVGVHN
+105 
-113 GIIEN
+113 
-118 YAELKDK
+118 YA
-125 LSRHGYRF
+125 S
-133 YSDTDTEVAIKLV
+133 
-146 DYYYKKY
+146 
-153 KMGPVDAIAKA
+153 
-164 MVRIRG
+164 
-170 SYALELMFKDY
+170 
-181 PEQIWVARKDSPMII
+181 
-196 GVKDDESFIASDVP
+196 
-210 AILKYTRNVYYI
+210 
-222 GNLEF
+222 
-227 ACVKKGSVD
+227 
-236 FYDLNGDIVKKDTTE
+236 KKDTTE

-266 DEYGPQ
+266 DEYGPK

-362 GIVEGINIIK
+362 GIVEGINVIK
-372 CQKYYNRYKHMY
+372 CQKYYNRYKQMY

-424 ELDKYQSDKNKSENA
+424 ELDKYQSDKKKLENTEMP
-439 GISLE
+439 LE

>member
-1 MCGIVGYTGN
+1 MKKFIFVLVTMF
-11 RQAAEILLD
+11 
-20 GLSKLEYRGYDS
+20 
-32 AGLAVRDGEKLAVVV
+32 AVTL
-47 KAKGRLSNLSEKVD
+47 
-61 GGKALKGSCGIGHT
+61 T
-75 RWATHGEPSE
+75 T
-85 KNAHPHV
+85 
-92 AGNCTGSG
+92 
-100 AGEVE
+100 
-105 SDVVGVHN
+105 
-113 GIIEN
+113 
-118 YAELKDK
+118 YA
-125 LSRHGYRF
+125 S
-133 YSDTDTEVAIKLV
+133 
-146 DYYYKKY
+146 
-153 KMGPVDAIAKA
+153 
-164 MVRIRG
+164 
-170 SYALELMFKDY
+170 
-181 PEQIWVARKDSPMII
+181 
-196 GVKDDESFIASDVP
+196 
-210 AILKYTRNVYYI
+210 
-222 GNLEF
+222 
-227 ACVKKGSVD
+227 
-236 FYDLNGDIVKKDTTE
+236 KKDTTE

-266 DEYGPQ
+266 EEYGPQ

-314 VTHATANLRK
+314 ITHATANLRK

-362 GIVEGINIIK
+362 GIVEGINVIK
-372 CQKYYNRYKHMY
+372 CQKYYNRYKQMY

-424 ELDKYQSDKNKSENA
+424 ELDKYQSYKKKSENA
-439 GISLE
+439 EMPLE

>member
-1 MCGIVGYTGN
+1 MKKFIFVLVTMF
-11 RQAAEILLD
+11 
-20 GLSKLEYRGYDS
+20 
-32 AGLAVRDGEKLAVVV
+32 AVTL
-47 KAKGRLSNLSEKVD
+47 
-61 GGKALKGSCGIGHT
+61 T
-75 RWATHGEPSE
+75 T
-85 KNAHPHV
+85 
-92 AGNCTGSG
+92 
-100 AGEVE
+100 
-105 SDVVGVHN
+105 
-113 GIIEN
+113 
-118 YAELKDK
+118 YA
-125 LSRHGYRF
+125 S
-133 YSDTDTEVAIKLV
+133 
-146 DYYYKKY
+146 
-153 KMGPVDAIAKA
+153 
-164 MVRIRG
+164 
-170 SYALELMFKDY
+170 
-181 PEQIWVARKDSPMII
+181 
-196 GVKDDESFIASDVP
+196 
-210 AILKYTRNVYYI
+210 
-222 GNLEF
+222 
-227 ACVKKGSVD
+227 
-236 FYDLNGDIVKKDTTE
+236 KKDTTE

-289 ETGTGEIRAYGISES
+289 ETGTDEIRAYGISES

-314 VTHATANLRK
+314 ITHATANLRK

-362 GIVEGINIIK
+362 GIVEGINVIK
-372 CQKYYNRYKHMY
+372 CQKYYNRYKQMY

-424 ELDKYQSDKNKSENA
+424 ELDKYQSDKKKSENA
-439 GISLE
+439 EMPLE